1 MFANYAL
8 RITNYALHKGS
19 VLTMIKTVSIL
30 GSTGSIGTQSL
41 EVCEKHGIK
50 VTALAAHS
58 SVDMLEQQA
67 RKLRPS
73 KVCIYRDD
81 RYAELKER
89 LADTDIK
96 VLSGMDGLCEIAVME
111 ESDIVLNSVVGM
123 VGLLPTLTAMEAG
136 RNVALANKETLVA
149 GGKIVTELAKKKGVT
164 IYPIDSEHSAVFQCL
179 QGNKREQLSK
189 MILTASG
196 GPFFGYTYDQLK
208 NVTKEQALH
217 HPNWDMGNKITID
230 SATLMNKG
238 LEFIEAKWLFDLRP
252 DQIEIV
258 VHRQSV
264 VHSAVEYN
272 DYSVIAQMGVPDM
285 KIPIQ
290 YALLYPERMECPTG
304 RLSLTDYG
312 KLTFDKPDYDTFKCL
327 SAAIEAITRGGAYPC
342 LVNSANE
349 EAVRAFLNDEI
360 KFIQIGEIVS
370 SVLDK
375 FEYFDINSYEDVTK
389 ADSMAREYVKNEIET
404 NS

>member
-1 MFANYAL
+1 
-8 RITNYALHKGS
+8 
-19 VLTMIKTVSIL
+19 MIKTVSIL

-58 SVDMLEQQA
+58 SIDMLEQQA
-67 RKLRPS
+67 RKYSPS
-73 KVCIYRDD
+73 VVCIYRDD
-81 RYAELKER
+81 KYAELKER
-89 LADTDIK
+89 LADTNIK
-96 VLSGMDGLCEIAVME
+96 VLCGMDGLCEIAVMD

-136 RNVALANKETLVA
+136 KNVALANKETLVA
-149 GGKIVTELAKKKGVT
+149 GGKLVTDLVKKKG
-164 IYPIDSEHSAVFQCL
+164 IKLYPIDSEHSAIFQCL

-189 MILTASG
+189 IILTASG
-196 GPFFGYTYDQLK
+196 GPFFGKTYDELRA
-208 NVTKEQALH
+208 VTKAQALK

-238 LEFIEAKWLFDLRP
+238 LEFIEAKWLFDLEP
-252 DQIEIV
+252 EQIEIV

-290 YALLYPERMECPTG
+290 YALLYPDRMECPTG

-312 KLTFDKPDYDTFKCL
+312 KLTFDKPDFETFKCL

-360 KFIQIGEIVS
+360 SFIEIGEIVS

-375 FEYFDINSYEDVTK
+375 FEYFDINDYNDVTK
-389 ADSMAREYVKNEIET
+389 ADTMARDYVRGIVSDRK
-404 NS
+404 